1 MSTIFKKI
9 YFTIFII
16 FSLYVSLD
24 CTFHYNISDSEKI
37 TLMKD
42 YEHKKDSVLVLLQ
55 ENKIKERRVL
65 TEKNAKCSCC
75 GNTKELN
82 VFNENGKGF
91 RVFCNACSKSNS
103 LEDISNIE
111 FYESD
116 EYVFEKTKDYQ
127 YKIDNYL
134 SRRKVLKNKLH
145 VADTWIDWGL
155 FFLYLLGMGW
165 FCIVL
170 YLVIF
175 LLYDLL
181 FWVFK
186 LIFKK

>member
-82 VFNENGKGF
+82 VFNENGKEF

-103 LEDISNIE
+103 LEDISDSE
-111 FYESD
+111 FSESD
-116 EYVFEKTKDYQ
+116 RCMFKKTREYQSNIDTYITRSKVF
-127 YKIDNYL
+127 
-134 SRRKVLKNKLH
+134 KNKLY
-145 VADTWIDWGL
+145 VDNTWFEWEF
-155 FFLYLLGMGW
+155 FFLCLLLMTVIGCFGYVILEIIFGVVKW
-165 FCIVL
+165 VL
-170 YLVIF
+170 RR
-175 LLYDLL
+175 
-181 FWVFK
+181 
-186 LIFKK
+186 